1 MLPGIPREKVRSDVL
16 NEFEGLVEVDAGEEE
31 KNQVS
36 FGTLF
41 IDATSAGVLSGSHL
55 DVPTSY
61 WD

>member
-1 MLPGIPREKVRSDVL
+1 M
-16 NEFEGLVEVDAGEEE
+16 NEFEGFVEVDAGEEE

-41 IDATSAGVLSGSHL
+41 IDATSAGVLSESHVFFL
-55 DVPTSY
+55 DVPTLY